1 MITGSVSQS
10 GDVRMELNI
19 ENNSGIRLVGAH
31 MSGKLADGV
40 LTANGDGFRTL
51 IFIGGASKR

>member
-1 MITGSVSQS
+1 
-10 GDVRMELNI
+10 MELNI

-40 LTANGDGFRTL
+40 LTANGGWVSDLNIYWR
-51 IFIGGASKR
+51 RE